1 MSIQPSLHSVY
12 GSFCVTC
19 YEPVIERERMIN
31 GKDFCVNGHAQ
42 PQGCGLTLD
51 QAASRRFAKECELK
65 LVAASAVKGRGGWE
79 NPEEVTDQYLA
90 ISLVE
95 HLEKGD
101 MRDIVNFAMFLHER
115 KADCAALFKQI
126 LAPMHKPA
134 PEGDRG

>member
-1 MSIQPSLHSVY
+1 MSIQMRLYSPY
-12 GSFCVTC
+12 GSFCATC
-19 YEPVIERERMIN
+19 HEPVFRQNQLME
-31 GKDFCVNGHAQ
+31 FCVNDHAQ
-42 PQGCGLTLD
+42 IIGYGLTLD

-126 LAPMHKPA
+126 LAPMHKPV
-134 PEGDRG
+134 PEGGRG